1 MAKPQASLRS
11 DNCPIWIGMGV
22 RQFSESVSDFIRIRV
37 CWTRTA
43 GYGAKL
49 FKKLAADTGVKGAC
63 SINVRSFTDISQL

>member
-1 MAKPQASLRS
+1 
-11 DNCPIWIGMGV
+11 MGV